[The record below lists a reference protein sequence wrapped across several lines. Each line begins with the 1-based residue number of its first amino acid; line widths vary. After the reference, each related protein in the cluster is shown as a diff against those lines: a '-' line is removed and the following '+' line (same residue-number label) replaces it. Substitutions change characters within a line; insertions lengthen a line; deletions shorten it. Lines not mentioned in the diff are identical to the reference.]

1 MKELL
6 LIGGGGHCKSIIDV
20 IEEEGNFSI
29 AGIIDKSD
37 LLGKTVLGYPIIGND
52 LDLNQLAKKFTYALV
67 TVGQIKSPNLRI
79 KLFKKAKELGF
90 ILPTIVSPR
99 AYVSRHATIS
109 EGTVIMHYALVNANA
124 RIGKNCIVNTK
135 SLVEHDALVEDN
147 CHLSTNTIIN
157 GGVVVGQGSFVGSNS
172 TTKEGIK
179 IDENS
184 FIKAG
189 SVIQ

>member
-20 IEEEGNFSI
+20 IEEEGSFSI

-37 LLGKTVLGYPIIGND
+37 RLGKTVLGYPIIGSD
-52 LDLNQLAKKFTYALV
+52 SDLNQLAKKFTYALV

-79 KLFKKAKELGF
+79 KLFKKAKESGF
-90 ILPTIVSPR
+90 ILPSIVSPR
-99 AYVSRHATIS
+99 AYVSKHATIGD
-109 EGTVIMHYALVNANA
+109 GTVVMHYALVNANA
-124 RIGKNCIVNTK
+124 RIGKNCIINTM
-135 SLVEHDALVEDN
+135 SLVEHDSLIGDN

-157 GGVVVGQGSFVGSNS
+157 GGVVMGQGSFIGSNS

-184 FIKAG
+184 FIRAG
-189 SVIQ
+189 SVVQ

>member
-20 IEEEGNFSI
+20 IEEEGSFSI

-37 LLGKTVLGYPIIGND
+37 LLGKTVLGYPIIGSD
-52 LDLNQLAKKFTYALV
+52 SDLNQLAKKFTYALV

-90 ILPTIVSPR
+90 ILPSIVSPR
-99 AYVSRHATIS
+99 AYVSKHATIGD
-109 EGTVIMHYALVNANA
+109 GTVVMHYALVNANA
-124 RIGKNCIVNTK
+124 RIGKNCIINTM
-135 SLVEHDALVEDN
+135 SLVEHDSLIGDN

-157 GGVVVGQGSFVGSNS
+157 GGVVMGQGSFIGSNS

-184 FIKAG
+184 FIRAG
-189 SVIQ
+189 SVVQ

>member
-90 ILPTIVSPR
+90 ILPSIVSPR
-99 AYVSRHATIS
+99 AYVSKHATIGD
-109 EGTVIMHYALVNANA
+109 GTVIMHYALVNANA

>member
-20 IEEEGNFSI
+20 IEEEGSFSI

-37 LLGKTVLGYPIIGND
+37 LLGKTVLGYPIIGSD
-52 LDLNQLAKKFTYALV
+52 SDLNQLAKKFTYALV

-79 KLFKKAKELGF
+79 KLFKKAKESGF
-90 ILPTIVSPR
+90 ILPSIVSPR
-99 AYVSRHATIS
+99 AYVSKHATIGD
-109 EGTVIMHYALVNANA
+109 GTVVMHYALVNANA
-124 RIGKNCIVNTK
+124 RIGKNCIINTM
-135 SLVEHDALVEDN
+135 SLVEHDSLIGDN

-157 GGVVVGQGSFVGSNS
+157 GGVVMGQGSFIGSNS

-184 FIKAG
+184 FIRAG
-189 SVIQ
+189 SVVQ

>member
-20 IEEEGNFSI
+20 IEEEGSFSI

-52 LDLNQLAKKFTYALV
+52 LDLNQLAKKFTYALI

-79 KLFKKAKELGF
+79 KLFKKAKEFGF
-90 ILPTIVSPR
+90 ILPSIVSPR
-99 AYVSRHATIS
+99 AYVSKHATIGD
-109 EGTVIMHYALVNANA
+109 GTVIMHCALVNANA

>member
-37 LLGKTVLGYPIIGND
+37 LLEKTVLGYPIIGND
-52 LDLNQLAKKFTYALV
+52 LDLNQFAKKFTYALV

-90 ILPTIVSPR
+90 ILPSIISPR
-99 AYVSRHATIS
+99 AYVSKHATIGD
-109 EGTVIMHYALVNANA
+109 GTVVMHCALVNANA
-124 RIGKNCIVNTK
+124 RIGNNCIVNTN